1 MKVKPSSADTL
12 ECVAVEIPRV
22 VRKGFYHCA
31 VILLHCIRCCYV
43 DLLDELTVSVCV
55 CLSLCVCLSA
65 YQLVFKSLSSLSAR
79 LILIKLD
86 VDMRLRSYKDVE
98 LIFKFCIN

>member
-31 VILLHCIRCCYV
+31 VILLHCCYV
-43 DLLDELTVSVCV
+43 SVELMDLLDELSV
-55 CLSLCVCLSA
+55 
-65 YQLVFKSLSSLSAR
+65 
-79 LILIKLD
+79 
-86 VDMRLRSYKDVE
+86 
-98 LIFKFCIN
+98 